1 MKTKVEITSD
11 VHQERAKKG
20 DIGYIDGY
28 CRGGNDMPYAMVVI
42 GENVCMVPMYQLK
55 VIEV

>member
-28 CRGGNDMPYAMVVI
+28 VRGGDERPYSVVI
-42 GENVCMVPMYQLK
+42 IGEYVCLVPVFQLK
-55 VIEV
+55 VIN